1 VTLVLTCCLVG
12 VLGGSAAA
20 HAAAPTVTSISP
32 NNGPAAGGT
41 SVTIKGTGFT
51 FFSATVKF
59 AGVAA
64 GSVTVNSETSI
75 TASSPAGSGLVNVTV
90 TNSNGTSASTPADQF
105 AYDPAPSGPWLG
117 LNGNSTGAYLGS
129 IGDFTAHNIVYDRG
143 GGSESSGN
151 GIEWSAGELPK
162 AGDDLEKSI
171 NASMIPIVTIE
182 YEGYGSHKFGEAD
195 PNFPTG
201 TKITTYVEGFVK
213 SAKAIRE
220 AYPSKQ
226 ILFEPI
232 NEPWG
237 YTEPGYNGAE
247 YANVI
252 AKLLPEAQAAG
263 IPLSNVYVAAYGRH
277 WVSKMYEAQSKLKTE
292 IEGWYFHPYG
302 PPSGTAEENGQGIQ
316 SLPNVQAEMTSGQ
329 NNIIVSEI
337 GYWTHDV
344 NGGESKGGPSSVW
357 AENSTQAAQWL
368 TETLDNALPYR
379 QAGWLKALLVY
390 SRNDGGWATEVSGSA
405 LTKQGEAL
413 DNFANA
419 YGSAL
424 WWVQPT
430 PNPSEAT
437 HSVLSGVSCASSSAC
452 TAVGGSYK
460 EGVFF
465 ERTNEVALSEVWNG
479 SSWSI
484 QSVPKPTGAK
494 GILLSG
500 VSCTSSSACTAVGNY
515 NNASGTQVT
524 LAERWNGTSWS
535 VQTTPNPTEAKGS
548 FLKGVSCSSSSAC
561 IAVGGY
567 QYTTGLS
574 SSTYAFAEVWNG
586 SSWSV
591 QSTPNPT
598 GATTSVLRGVS
609 CASSSACTAVG
620 SYVNSSS
627 GEVTLAEVWN
637 GSSWSVQSTP
647 NPTGAT
653 ASVLRG
659 VSCTSSSACVAV
671 GSDYTGGFPSSSYS
685 VLAEVWNGTSWSI
698 QSTPNPPGEKGVVLS
713 GVSCASSSACSAVGS
728 YVNSSGV
735 EVTLAEVWNGSSWSV
750 QSTPNPSEATASAQ
764 GGVSCTSATLCTAVG
779 DYSHVVSLLNTV
791 STLAESYH

>member
-1 VTLVLTCCLVG
+1 VSRTGRARPCRRIGQLSPYLHLASDSMFGQAGSGNEEGDHMGGTQRMRQMALVLMLCLVG
-12 VLGGSAAA
+12 ILGPTGVAL
-20 HAAAPTVTSISP
+20 AAAPTVTSISS

-41 SVTIKGTGFT
+41 SVTIKGTGFI
-51 FFSATVKF
+51 SGSTVKF
-59 AGVAA
+59 AGSAA
-64 GSVTVNSETSI
+64 GSVTISSETSI
-75 TASSPAGSGLVNVTV
+75 IASSPAGSELANIAV

-129 IGDFTAHNIVYDRG
+129 IGDFTAHNVVYDRG
-143 GGSESSGN
+143 GGSEASGN

-171 NASMIPIVTIE
+171 NAGMIPIVTIE
-182 YEGYGSHKFGEAD
+182 YAGYGSHEFGEAD

-220 AYPSKQ
+220 AYPGKQ

-252 AKLLPEAQAAG
+252 AKLLPEVQAAS
-263 IPLSNVYVAAYGRH
+263 IPLGNVYVAAYGRH

-302 PPSGTAEENGQGIQ
+302 PPNGTAEENGQGIQ

-390 SRNDGGWATEVSGSA
+390 SRNDGGWAMELPGSA

-413 DNFANA
+413 DNFANV

-424 WWVQPT
+424 WWIQPT
-430 PNPSEAT
+430 PNPTEAT
-437 HSVLSGVSCASSSAC
+437 HSVLSSVSC
-452 TAVGGSYK
+452 
-460 EGVFF
+460 
-465 ERTNEVALSEVWNG
+465 
-479 SSWSI
+479 
-484 QSVPKPTGAK
+484 PT
-494 GILLSG
+494 
-500 VSCTSSSACTAVGNY
+500 
-515 NNASGTQVT
+515 
-524 LAERWNGTSWS
+524 
-535 VQTTPNPTEAKGS
+535 
-548 FLKGVSCSSSSAC
+548 
-561 IAVGGY
+561 
-567 QYTTGLS
+567 
-574 SSTYAFAEVWNG
+574 
-586 SSWSV
+586 
-591 QSTPNPT
+591 
-598 GATTSVLRGVS
+598 
-609 CASSSACTAVG
+609 SSACTAVG
-620 SYVNSSS
+620 SYVNSSGS
-627 GEVTLAEVWN
+627 EVTLAEI
-637 GSSWSVQSTP
+637 
-647 NPTGAT
+647 
-653 ASVLRG
+653 
-659 VSCTSSSACVAV
+659 
-671 GSDYTGGFPSSSYS
+671 
-685 VLAEVWNGTSWSI
+685 WNGT
-698 QSTPNPPGEKGVVLS
+698 
-713 GVSCASSSACSAVGS
+713 
-728 YVNSSGV
+728 
-735 EVTLAEVWNGSSWSV
+735 SWSV
-750 QSTPNPSEATASAQ
+750 QSTPNPSQATATALSS
-764 GGVSCTSATLCTAVG
+764 VSCISATLCTAVG
-779 DYSHVVSLLNTV
+779 DYSHVVGLLTTV